1 MTPVTLNGSNELDNF
16 YQRKFYFSY
25 SGLNKLLFSPAAF
38 YNHYVLN
45 QREDSKDAHLVG
57 GSVLHCLLFEPENYD
72 EKFTSM
78 PGKFPTDSQRKIID
92 NIFKYHMSLGNN
104 SLLLEDYSQDI
115 LTQLLTANL
124 YQTLKTDAQRLEKI
138 LTEENKEYFE
148 FLKLSLEKTVV
159 DQPTLDGCKV
169 AVEVLKSNKDIRA
182 LLQLDRTEEDDHIEV
197 YNELLIQMDHDQL
210 PFGLHGFLDN
220 VVIDRE
226 SKTIFVNDLK
236 TTGKSIQDFP
246 ESVEYYKYWIQAVI
260 YLVLAAEKFLK
271 DMPDRHEWNIQV
283 TFIVIDKYNLVYPFQ
298 VSEESMSQWKKD
310 FREVLKVAQ
319 WHYENKR
326 FDLPY
331 DLAVGNVKL

>member
-1 MTPVTLNGSNELDNF
+1 MTLNGSDELERF
-16 YQRKFYFSY
+16 YKQKFYFSY
-25 SGLNKLLFSPAAF
+25 SGLNKLLYSPALF
-38 YNHYVLN
+38 YNHYVLQ

-57 GSVLHCLLFEPENYD
+57 GSVLHCLLFEPDTYND
-72 EKFTSM
+72 KFLSL
-78 PGKFPTDSQRKIID
+78 PGKLPTDSQKKIID
-92 NIFKYHMSLGNN
+92 NIFKYHLTVGNN
-104 SLLLEDYSQDI
+104 SLLLEDYSTDI

-124 YQTLKTDAQRLEKI
+124 YQNLKTDAQRLDKI

-148 FLKLSLEKTVV
+148 FLKQSLDKTVV
-159 DQPTLDGCKV
+159 DEPTLSGCKV
-169 AVEVLKSNKDIRA
+169 QVEILKSNKDIRA
-182 LLQLDRTEEDDHIEV
+182 LLQLDKTEEDDHIEV

-220 VVIDRE
+220 VVVDRD

-246 ESVEYYKYWIQAVI
+246 EAVEYYKYWIQAVI

-298 VSEESMSQWKKD
+298 VSQESMSQWKKD
-310 FREVLKVAQ
+310 FREVLKVAE
-319 WHYENKR
+319 WHYENKK